1 MTRDFLWSLPGGH
14 KDLRRKESF
23 FTRIHL
29 DGWLLLC
36 LLTLMV
42 GGLIVL
48 YSATGG
54 SLEATLAQAYRFGI
68 ALVMMVVVAQVSPRL
83 LKRWAPLVYGI
94 TLLMLF
100 AVLLLGIDTK
110 GAQRWISLG
119 SLRIQPSELMKLAL
133 PLMLASYLSQCH
145 LPPNWK
151 NLFFALVLMA
161 IPTFLVAI
169 QPDLG
174 TSVLM
179 AMAGIVVLFLAGL
192 SWRLIASFTGLAL
205 AALPVLWMVM
215 HDYQKSRVKTFLN
228 PERDPLGTGW
238 NIIQSKTAIGS
249 GGLYGKGWLEGT
261 QSRLEFLPERHTD
274 FIIAVLAEETGL
286 VGVTL
291 LLTLYMLI
299 IWRGMLIA
307 LTVDDTFSRL
317 LASSIILTFFVYVF
331 VNLGMVSGLL
341 PVVGIPLPL
350 VSFGGTSSLAL
361 MVGFGILMSIHTH
374 KNMVVR

>member
-1 MTRDFLWSLPGGH
+1 MARDFLWSLPEAH
-14 KDLRRKESF
+14 RDLRRKESF
-23 FTRIHL
+23 FTRVHL
-29 DGWLLLC
+29 DGWLLLG
-36 LLTLMV
+36 LLILMAA
-42 GGLIVL
+42 GLLIL

-54 SLEATLAQAYRFGI
+54 SLEATLGQASRFGL
-68 ALVMMVVVAQVSPRL
+68 ALVMMLVVAQISPRQ
-83 LKRWAPLVYGI
+83 LKRWAPLVYGLALI
-94 TLLMLF
+94 MLF

-110 GAQRWISLG
+110 GAQRWLTLG
-119 SLRIQPSELMKLAL
+119 PFRIQPSEIMKLAL
-133 PLMLASYLSQCH
+133 PLMLASYLSKCQ

-151 NLFFALVLMA
+151 SLFTATALMA
-161 IPTFLVAI
+161 IPIFLIAI

-174 TSVLM
+174 TSILV
-179 AMAGIVVLFLAGL
+179 AGAGLVVLFLAGL
-192 SWRLIASFTGLAL
+192 SWRIITSFVGLAL
-205 AALPVLWMVM
+205 AALPALWMVM

-286 VGVTL
+286 LGVTL

-307 LTVDDTFSRL
+307 LSVSDTFSRL
-317 LASSIILTFFVYVF
+317 LASSIVLTFFVYVF

-350 VSFGGTSSLAL
+350 VSFGGTSSLVL

-374 KNMVVR
+374 KSLVVR

>member
-1 MTRDFLWSLPGGH
+1 MARDFLWSLPEAH
-14 KDLRRKESF
+14 RDLRRKESF

-29 DGWLLLC
+29 DGWLLLG
-36 LLTLMV
+36 LLILMSS
-42 GGLIVL
+42 GLLIL

-54 SLEATLAQAYRFGI
+54 SLDATLAQASRF
-68 ALVMMVVVAQVSPRL
+68 AVAFTMMVVVAQITPRFL
-83 LKRWAPLVYGI
+83 RRWAPLLYVLA
-94 TLLMLF
+94 LLMLI
-100 AVLLLGIDTK
+100 AVLILGVDTK
-110 GAQRWISLG
+110 GAQRWLTLG
-119 SLRIQPSELMKLAL
+119 PLRIQPSELMKLAL
-133 PLMLASYLSQCH
+133 PLMLASYLSQSQ

-151 NLFFALVLMA
+151 SLFMAFIFMA
-161 IPTFLVAI
+161 IPTVLIAI

-174 TSVLM
+174 TSILVVG
-179 AMAGIVVLFLAGL
+179 AGLVVLFLAGL
-192 SWRLIASFTGLAL
+192 SWRIIISFFGLAL
-205 AALPVLWMVM
+205 AALPALWMVM
-215 HDYQKSRVKTFLN
+215 HDYQKNRVKTFLN

-249 GGLYGKGWLEGT
+249 GGLYGKGWLEGS

-274 FIIAVLAEETGL
+274 FIIAVLAEEAGL
-286 VGVTL
+286 VGVAL

-307 LTVDDTFSRL
+307 LSASDTFSRL

-341 PVVGIPLPL
+341 PVVGVPLPL

-361 MVGFGILMSIHTH
+361 MVGFGVLMSIHTH
-374 KNMVVR
+374 KSLAVR

>member
-1 MTRDFLWSLPGGH
+1 MPRDFLWSLPDAH
-14 KDLRRKESF
+14 RDLRRKEGF
-23 FTRIHL
+23 LTRIHL
-29 DGWLLLC
+29 DGWLLLG
-36 LLTLMV
+36 LLILM
-42 GGLIVL
+42 GCGLVVL

-54 SLEATLAQAYRFGI
+54 NLDLTLAQASRFGL
-68 ALVMMVVVAQVSPRL
+68 ALIIMVVVAQLPPRL
-83 LKRWAPLVYGI
+83 MRRWAPAIYSL
-94 TLLMLF
+94 TLLTLL
-100 AVLLLGIDTK
+100 AVLILGIDAK
-110 GAQRWISLG
+110 GAQRWLTLG
-119 SLRIQPSELMKLAL
+119 SFRVQPSELMKLAL
-133 PLMLASYLSQCH
+133 PLMLAAYLARCH

-151 NLFFALVLMA
+151 NLCIAFLLMA
-161 IPTFLVAI
+161 IPTLLIAV

-174 TSVLM
+174 TSILV
-179 AMAGIVVLFLAGL
+179 AGAGLVVLFLAGL
-192 SWRLIASFTGLAL
+192 SWRLITSFIVLAL
-205 AALPVLWMVM
+205 AALPALWMVM
-215 HDYQKSRVKTFLN
+215 HDYQKNRVKTFLN

-286 VGVTL
+286 VGVIL

-307 LTVDDTFSRL
+307 LSVDDTFSRL

-341 PVVGIPLPL
+341 PVVGVPLPL
-350 VSFGGTSSLAL
+350 VSYGGTSSITL
-361 MVGFGILMSIHTH
+361 MVGFGVLMSIHTH
-374 KNMVVR
+374 KKMVVK